1 MKRRLI
7 DEIEDDNPL
16 DFVSNLFDV
25 ALIISLAF
33 LVMLVTAYDLTELLT
48 PNEKITIVKN
58 PGEENMQIIVKD
70 GEVIKVMNLTAELQ
84 GGQGEKIGTAYRLKD
99 GTIIYV
105 PEKTS
110 TD

>member
-16 DFVSNLFDV
+16 DFISNLFDV
-25 ALIISLAF
+25 ALILALAF
-33 LVMLVTAYDLTELLT
+33 LVMLFTAYNITELLKSD
-48 PNEKITIVKN
+48 EKVTIVKN
-58 PGEENMQIIVKD
+58 PGEKDMQVIVKD
-70 GEVIKVMNLTAELQ
+70 GRVIKVMNVTSEIQ

-105 PEKTS
+105 PEE
-110 TD
+110 

>member
-25 ALIISLAF
+25 ALIIALAF
-33 LVMLVTAYDLTELLT
+33 LVMLITAYNLTELLT

-58 PGEENMQIIVKD
+58 PGEENMRIIIKD
-70 GEVIKVMNLTAELQ
+70 GEVIKVMNLTAELH

-105 PEKTS
+105 PE
-110 TD
+110 D

>member
-25 ALIISLAF
+25 ALIIALAF
-33 LVMLVTAYDLTELLT
+33 LVMLVTAYNLTELLT

-58 PGEENMQIIVKD
+58 PGEDKMQIIIKD
-70 GEVIKVMNLTAELQ
+70 GEVIKVMNMTKEIY
-84 GGQGEKIGTAYRLKD
+84 GGQGEKIGTAYKLKD

-105 PEKTS
+105 PEK
-110 TD
+110 